1 MDPRVDAFL
10 EMLAVERGAARN
22 TIESYTRD
30 LSDFAEFA
38 AGQGWRAAD
47 ADAATC
53 QGYMASL
60 RARGLSARTA
70 ARRLS
75 ALRQFHLFLLKEGVR
90 SDDPTSQLDTP
101 RLPKP
106 LPKFLAEAEVDA
118 LLAAAARKPGRSG
131 ALARAALELLYATGM
146 RISELLSLPRAALGA
161 KAEVMII
168 KGKGSKE
175 RMVPLSAAAKE
186 AASALLA
193 ATDAKGPETTATD
206 TKGAAGK
213 SARAESRWLF
223 PGRDPKRPLT
233 RQSFFLLLKQVA
245 LEAGLDP
252 ARVSPHVL
260 RHSFAS
266 HMLARGAD
274 LRSLQM
280 LLGHADI
287 STVQIY
293 THIQT
298 ERLRKQVEEHHPLSE
313 HWVDPAI
320 GRVGCRDRDEVRPV
334 RSDGRTRKDP
344 RTSVALTGVE
354 AKIVFAPG
362 ICIARLCVDY

>member
-1 MDPRVDAFL
+1 MDSRVDAFL
-10 EMLAVERGAARN
+10 EMLTVERGAARN
-22 TIESYTRD
+22 TIESYTHD
-30 LSDFAEFA
+30 LNDFSEFA
-38 AGQGWRAAD
+38 AGRGAGATD
-47 ADAATC
+47 ADSETC

-60 RARGLSARTA
+60 HARGLSARTA

-90 SDDPTSQLDTP
+90 GDDPTSQLDTP
-101 RLPKP
+101 RLPRP

-118 LLAAAARKPGRSG
+118 LLEAAAHKPGRPG

-146 RISELLSLPRAALGA
+146 RVSELLSLPRTALGA
-161 KAEVMII
+161 QAEVMII

-175 RMVPLSAAAKE
+175 RMVPLSSAAKE

-193 ATDAKGPETTATD
+193 AT
-206 TKGAAGK
+206 GAK
-213 SARAESRWLF
+213 SAGPQSRWLF
-223 PGRDPKRPLT
+223 PGRDPKQPLT
-233 RQSFFLLLKQVA
+233 RQAFFLLLKQVA
-245 LEAGLDP
+245 LEASLDP

-313 HWVDPAI
+313 HWVN
-320 GRVGCRDRDEVRPV
+320 
-334 RSDGRTRKDP
+334 P
-344 RTSVALTGVE
+344 R
-354 AKIVFAPG
+354 
-362 ICIARLCVDY
+362 

>member
-1 MDPRVDAFL
+1 MHPKVDAFL
-10 EMLAVERGAARN
+10 EMLTVERGAARN
-22 TIESYTRD
+22 TIASYTHD
-30 LSDFAEFA
+30 LDDFAAYA
-38 AGQGWRAAD
+38 AGKGHGTAEAD
-47 ADAATC
+47 ADTC

-60 RARGLSARTA
+60 HGRGLSARTA

-75 ALRQFHLFLLKEGVR
+75 ALRQFHLFLLREGVR

-118 LLAAAARKPGRSG
+118 LLEAANRRPGRSG
-131 ALARAALELLYATGM
+131 ALGRTALELLYATGM
-146 RISELLSLPRAALGA
+146 RVSELLSLPRSALGA

-168 KGKGSKE
+168 KGKGDKE
-175 RMVPLSAAAKE
+175 RMVPLSIAAKE
-186 AASALLA
+186 AAAALLA
-193 ATDAKGPETTATD
+193 VTE
-206 TKGAAGK
+206 AA
-213 SARAESRWLF
+213 SRWLF

-233 RQSFFLLLKQVA
+233 RQAFFLLLKQIA
-245 LEAGLDP
+245 LDAGLDP

-298 ERLRKQVEEHHPLSE
+298 ERLRKLVEEHHPLSE
-313 HWVDPAI
+313 HW
-320 GRVGCRDRDEVRPV
+320 
-334 RSDGRTRKDP
+334 
-344 RTSVALTGVE
+344 TG
-354 AKIVFAPG
+354 PG
-362 ICIARLCVDY
+362 ER

>member
-10 EMLAVERGAARN
+10 EMLTVERGAARN
-22 TIESYTRD
+22 TIASYTLD
-30 LSDFAEFA
+30 LSDFAEYA
-38 AGQGWRAAD
+38 AGQGFTASNAE
-47 ADAATC
+47 AATC
-53 QGYMASL
+53 QAYMASL
-60 RARGLSARTA
+60 HARGLSARTA

-75 ALRQFHLFLLKEGVR
+75 ALRQFHLFLLKEDVR
-90 SDDPTSQLDTP
+90 TDDPTVLLDTP

-118 LLAAAARKPGRSG
+118 LLEAAARKPGRPG

-146 RISELLSLPRAALGA
+146 RISELLSLPRTALGA

-168 KGKGSKE
+168 KGKGGKE
-175 RMVPLSAAAKE
+175 RMVPLSIAAKQ

-193 ATDAKGPETTATD
+193 TAEAKSPH
-206 TKGAAGK
+206 
-213 SARAESRWLF
+213 LF

-233 RQSFFLLLKQVA
+233 RQAFFLLLKQVA

-298 ERLRKQVEEHHPLSE
+298 ERLRKLVEDHHPLSE
-313 HWVDPAI
+313 TWVDP
-320 GRVGCRDRDEVRPV
+320 RQ
-334 RSDGRTRKDP
+334 TR
-344 RTSVALTGVE
+344 
-354 AKIVFAPG
+354 
-362 ICIARLCVDY
+362 